1 MALDGAFLYAVKK
14 EIEMLKGA
22 RIDRIHQPS
31 KEEII
36 ISFRAK
42 SGNYKL
48 LMSASANSARVHIT
62 NSNTENP
69 KAPPMFCMLLRKHLG
84 GGKLKDIRQDALE
97 RILYFDFE
105 AMNEIGDMVTVTV
118 ACEIMGRYSNIILIN
133 SEGRVIDSVK
143 RVDAEMSRERPILP
157 GIRYETPPRVQRIS
171 ILNSD
176 DDEIRSGILNLSGSD
191 ASKSLVRTFEGLS
204 PIFARECIYYA
215 SGGRDIC
222 TDDIKDDIADRAV
235 FYLKNAGQNLMI
247 GNNCYN
253 IVMDKDKNLKD
264 FSFVRINQYG
274 TEMITRECLSAC
286 DTLDRFYSER
296 DAVSRMK
303 QRSYDLLKFL
313 ANTSDRITRKLSMQ
327 REELKECAD
336 RDKLKI
342 LGDLINANIYK
353 LNRGMESAEL
363 ENYNDGNKVVTV
375 KLNPRLTPSQNA
387 QSYYSE
393 YRKSATAEKKL
404 IELIEDGENELKYID
419 SVFDTLTRSVTEDE
433 VTALRYELAE
443 QGYIKSSRL
452 KTKMPKEQPPLKYI
466 SSDGY
471 TILVGRNNKQNDKLT
486 LKIAEKTDMWLHTQ
500 NITGSHVI
508 IQANGENPPDKTI
521 EEAAILAAYN
531 SKARNSS
538 KVPVDYTFVKF
549 VKKPIGSKPGMVI
562 FTNNKTIYVSP
573 DQDIEQELKV

>member
-84 GGKLKDIRQDALE
+84 GGKLKDIRQDGLE

-171 ILNSD
+171 ILNPD
-176 DDEIRSGILNLSGSD
+176 ENEIRSGILNLSGSD

-222 TDDIKDDIADRAV
+222 TDDINDDIADRAV

-363 ENYNDGNKVVTV
+363 ENYNDENKVVTV

-486 LKIAEKTDMWLHTQ
+486 LKTAEKTDMWLHTQ

-573 DQDIEQELKV
+573 DQDIEQKLKV

>member
-105 AMNEIGDMVTVTV
+105 SMNEIGDMVTVTV

>member
-573 DQDIEQELKV
+573 DQDIEQKLKV